1 MKRFFLTALLVMVV
15 PVRSFAGIA
24 ASAVISL
31 TSSGTEN
38 QYSATLK
45 NTGTTTIGT
54 FWYAWVPGKDFLL
67 TSPINIGSPA
77 NWDSFVTNN
86 GGGDGYA
93 IQWTADTSADDLAAG
108 SNLSGFSFQ
117 TTDTPSQLSGNSFYY
132 PTEPVGTSF
141 VYTDDIPLSG
151 PSDQF
156 VATVVAPEPASLGLL
171 AAAATLMLRR
181 CSRKIA

>member
-93 IQWTADTSADDLAAG
+93 LGKWHGVAG
-108 SNLSGFSFQ
+108 VFACGRSGERGGVFNA
-117 TTDTPSQLSGNSFYY
+117 G
-132 PTEPVGTSF
+132 V
-141 VYTDDIPLSG
+141 
-151 PSDQF
+151 
-156 VATVVAPEPASLGLL
+156 
-171 AAAATLMLRR
+171 
-181 CSRKIA
+181 